1 VEPPSSERGFTA
13 RPLTVAALSDWGRT
27 GATVVAI
34 VGACVT
40 VIRWTATV
48 DDRLGEVEQGIKS
61 QRAVL
66 QEAAETTAGN
76 AASAAAAATRAE
88 AAVVR
93 AEAAVNRAES
103 AVDENRHVQ
112 SQIQG
117 KITEG
122 QTTNRQAIDR
132 QGKKVDALKVEVKQ
146 QLEALAWRVRQLEEE
161 SRKAQDKA
169 H

>member
-1 VEPPSSERGFTA
+1 M
-13 RPLTVAALSDWGRT
+13 
-27 GATVVAI
+27 
-34 VGACVT
+34 T

-48 DDRLGEVEQGIKS
+48 DDRLGGVEQNIKS

-93 AEAAVNRAES
+93 AEAAVMRAEG
-103 AVDENRHVQ
+103 AVDENKQ
-112 SQIQG
+112 AQTQIQG
-117 KITEG
+117 RITEA
-122 QTTNRQAIDR
+122 QTQNRHAIET

-161 SRKAQDKA
+161 SRKAQDKS

>member
-1 VEPPSSERGFTA
+1 MEPPRQGRGFTA

-93 AEAAVNRAES
+93 ADAAGSHDES
-103 AVDENRHVQ
+103 AVHENR
-112 SQIQG
+112 
-117 KITEG
+117 
-122 QTTNRQAIDR
+122 
-132 QGKKVDALKVEVKQ
+132 
-146 QLEALAWRVRQLEEE
+146 
-161 SRKAQDKA
+161 
-169 H
+169 